1 MLTLGC
7 GIGNIFL
14 LRSVLC
20 SHAPK
25 WQEQVLNIWC
35 VRNALVPGL
44 QDYVI
49 PFFVPSYRCL
59 KFCHYCLLTDSRIL
73 DNYALSHRVAIY
85 FSEIEMVLILSKNVR
100 HPTKQ
105 YVVQKKAVIL
115 CWKMCHTYFFLL
127 QWEGIVSLFLISLK
141 WHLSNVCTNTSAI
154 LCPLVRNCL

>member
-7 GIGNIFL
+7 GIRNIFL

-49 PFFVPSYRCL
+49 PFLCL
-59 KFCHYCLLTDSRIL
+59 AIAAWNSVITVLLTDSRIL

-85 FSEIEMVLILSKNVR
+85 FSEIEMVLILSKNIR

-105 YVVQKKAVIL
+105 YVVQNKQS
-115 CWKMCHTYFFLL
+115 FFVEKCATLL
-127 QWEGIVSLFLISLK
+127 QWEGIISLFLISLK
-141 WHLSNVCTNTSAI
+141 WYLSNVCTNTSAI